1 MVKILT
7 TPTKEDIDLALSI
20 CENLSGYTEQQYI
33 TPILKGIPLVDHYYN
48 EFKNEY
54 WFYFGNILNLS
65 GEQSVVMMLA
75 IEDLIVNN
83 DEDIIVKELTQE
95 ELIEEGYIS

>member
-7 TPTKEDIDLALSI
+7 TPTKDEIELALAI
-20 CENLSGYTEQQYI
+20 CENLSGYTEQQAL
-33 TPILKGIPLVDHYYN
+33 TPILREVPLVESYFN
-48 EFKNEY
+48 ELTNEH

-65 GEQSVVMMLA
+65 GEQAVVMMVA
-75 IEDLIVNN
+75 IEDLIANN
-83 DEDIIVKELTQE
+83 DDNINVKELTQE

>member
-7 TPTKEDIDLALSI
+7 TPTEDEIELALAI
-20 CENLSGYTEQQYI
+20 CENLSGYTEQQLI
-33 TPILKGIPLVDHYYN
+33 TPILKGIPLVDYYFN
-48 EFKNEY
+48 DIKKEY

-65 GEQSVVMMLA
+65 GEQAVVMMVA
-75 IEDLIVNN
+75 IEDLIANN
-83 DEDIIVKELTQE
+83 DDNINVKELTQE